1 MKANNLIMGIIGIV
15 VCAIMVSGAL
25 MPAVSSAISDNQTI
39 YNNNITN
46 DPTLYVDRDMTTSYV
61 IEYVPG
67 NNYIT
72 IDGKDL
78 SISTYGGNVIWSSAG
93 YLLASTD
100 SSLTNY
106 LYGYLVNSTG
116 AINGVETTTKIVVNV
131 VNDDITI
138 TFEGTGTTYNLNDCD
153 WIAYP
158 SEKGTH
164 KLTSSSRTS
173 PIYINSIDDV
183 LGTFYVNTQT
193 YGLVSFIGENG
204 TRVNGDAVNMV
215 INAVKDDTYRDL
227 YVLNDGASI
236 YLDPAIITNSNGTN
250 VVPYFYLVP
259 YEVTTETENGH
270 IINVLFNVI
279 PIISIMGL
287 VMAGIYVFISRK

>member
-1 MKANNLIMGIIGIV
+1 MDNKIIGLLIGLAVGVLLVGSVLAPIV
-15 VCAIMVSGAL
+15 NDAM
-25 MPAVSSAISDNQTI
+25 DDEKTI

-100 SSLTNY
+100 VSTVTHY
-106 LYGYLVNSTG
+106 YGYIVDSTG
-116 AINGVETTTKIVVNV
+116 VHNGVDTTTKIVVNV

-138 TFEGTGTTYNLNDCD
+138 TFQGTGTTYNLNDCD

-164 KLTSSSRTS
+164 KMTTSNRTL
-173 PIYINSIDDV
+173 PIYVNSIDDV

-204 TRVNGDAVNMV
+204 TRANGDSVKMV
-215 INAVKDDTYRDL
+215 VNAVENDTYRDL
-227 YVLNDGASI
+227 YVLAGGTSVYI
-236 YLDPAIITNSNGTN
+236 DPAVLVNSNGSN
-250 VVPYFYLVP
+250 VIPMSYLVP
-259 YEVTTETENGH
+259 YEVETSTETGYS
-270 IINVLFNVI
+270 IIALYATIPMLVI
-279 PIISIMGL
+279 LALASVAI
-287 VMAGIYVFISRK
+287 AGFMRRY